1 MENLK
6 KELQQAIMER
16 FKQEQIAN
24 ALEKQLAKH
33 TEKIFLEKYKGTKIK
48 RGNLEYE
55 LFRVKCFCGTTE
67 YDFKMTEVSTELIY
81 TITSDINKEEMA
93 ALVKAKKEWDKDKYM
108 GWYDPKK
115 IKIKL
120 WIEDTYDISIDKIIK
135 NEINLTIDGKIR

>member
-16 FKQEQIAN
+16 FKQEQIAT
-24 ALEKQLAKH
+24 ALEKELAKH
-33 TEKIFLEKYKGTKIK
+33 TEEITLEKYKGTKIK
-48 RGNLEYE
+48 RDNLEYE
-55 LFRVKCFCGTTE
+55 LFAVKCDCETDSFN
-67 YDFKMTEVSTELIY
+67 FKISEVSTQLIY
-81 TITSDINKEEMA
+81 IITSDINKEEMA
-93 ALVKAKKEWDKDKYM
+93 ELEKAKKKWDNDNYM